1 MEWVKSI
8 TDKRMGAGKE
18 EENKRRCGKVNKFE
32 VKDNKFYLD
41 GSELKFLTE
50 ITIDKLSDEKARVS
64 LSMVVKITGEIEL
77 PTGLHWTLSA
87 RAPEPC

>member
-1 MEWVKSI
+1 M
-8 TDKRMGAGKE
+8 
-18 EENKRRCGKVNKFE
+18 NKFE

-77 PTGLHWTLSA
+77 PIGLHWTLSA

>member
-1 MEWVKSI
+1 M
-8 TDKRMGAGKE
+8 
-18 EENKRRCGKVNKFE
+18 NKFE
-32 VKDNKFYLD
+32 VKDNRFYLD
-41 GSELKFLTE
+41 DSELDCLTE

-64 LSMVVKITGEIEL
+64 LSMVVKTTDEIEL